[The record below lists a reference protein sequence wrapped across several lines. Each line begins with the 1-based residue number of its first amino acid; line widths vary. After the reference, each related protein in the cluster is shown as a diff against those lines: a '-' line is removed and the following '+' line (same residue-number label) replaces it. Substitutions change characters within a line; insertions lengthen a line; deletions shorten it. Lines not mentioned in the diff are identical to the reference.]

1 MEVPGEPWIADLT
14 PILDTALDAV
24 VVMTE
29 DGVVAGWNAIAES
42 TFGWSRDEAIGRQ
55 LSELIIPPR
64 YREAHHRGLAHYVAT
79 GEGPLLNRRVE
90 IVGLRSTGDE
100 FPIELSITSTDLAGE
115 RLFLGF
121 LRDISSRKAAE
132 TALRES
138 EARLAATYNH
148 ALVGIAEID
157 RSGRFLRANG
167 QYSVMTGYSLDELR
181 EMTFLDITHPAD
193 VEKDRALF
201 ERQWSGATKG
211 YTLEKRYV
219 RKDGDIIWVEVAA
232 SLVRGDESSEA
243 FGVRILRDITDK
255 KRAEEQQRLLLNE
268 LNHRVKNT
276 LTVVQ
281 GLAHQTFKGGAV
293 PPELL
298 RSFEG
303 RLGALAAA
311 RQAGRGSRRGQ
322 AGAVRGIRC
331 AGHGRYGQADRRLS
345 RRAVVQPRRHHLP
358 ATLPR
363 RLRPNGAD
371 AAGQGLQGRPA
382 ADVHR
387 QHLPSG
393 PPDPGAD
400 QLEQLPALRP
410 QHEYGGPEFGNGE
423 GPGGSQQHL
432 PLGSVPLA
440 DQLIDGV
447 TILPL
452 QGTTRESG
460 AEIVQ
465 TRPVDAKSIVT
476 AAPRSRATAR

>member
-148 ALVGIAEID
+148 ALVGIAGID

-311 RQAGRGSRRGQ
+311 HNLLMKQTWESTPIRSAVEAALKPFHICEGGISLKGPAVLLTPSATVTLTLALHELATNAAKYGALSNDEGRVAVQWSLDAERLTIAWRERGGPPVTKPARTGFGTRLLQ
-322 AGAVRGIRC
+322 RAVARDLGAAVTIDFASTGLVCTIS
-331 AGHGRYGQADRRLS
+331 APLS
-345 RRAVVQPRRHHLP
+345 RVVP
-358 ATLPR
+358 
-363 RLRPNGAD
+363 
-371 AAGQGLQGRPA
+371 
-382 ADVHR
+382 
-387 QHLPSG
+387 
-393 PPDPGAD
+393 
-400 QLEQLPALRP
+400 
-410 QHEYGGPEFGNGE
+410 
-423 GPGGSQQHL
+423 
-432 PLGSVPLA
+432 
-440 DQLIDGV
+440 
-447 TILPL
+447 
-452 QGTTRESG
+452 
-460 AEIVQ
+460 
-465 TRPVDAKSIVT
+465 
-476 AAPRSRATAR
+476 